1 MSLIIYK
8 RHTYCKRRPICLA
21 TRGNGAFFLQLNYR
35 LEFEDR
41 SCNVTRSTSKFT
53 LPRWNIWAVYFRF
66 RLKTLDFTYKNSVPI
81 LLSGTDVS
89 WSEKWI
95 NQKDRRA
102 TSLTL
107 LPCLEQ
113 PMVTSCMIS
122 WEAVQS
128 PVCIPLLSI
137 LIVGIH
143 VQEQAHLLKEAC
155 IFICTVV
162 MGLSSTIRWP
172 YHKLIM
178 LLTILNRY
186 GALKGGRLFIAY
198 VTRWAKTQHFPQILN
213 SS

>member
-8 RHTYCKRRPICLA
+8 RHTYCKRRPICFA

-41 SCNVTRSTSKFT
+41 SCNVTRSTTKFT

-122 WEAVQS
+122 LEAVQS

-143 VQEQAHLLKEAC
+143 VQEQAHLLKHAYLYVQWWWAC
-155 IFICTVV
+155 LRLSD
-162 MGLSSTIRWP
+162 GLTTNWSCFSQ
-172 YHKLIM
+172 
-178 LLTILNRY
+178 
-186 GALKGGRLFIAY
+186 F
-198 VTRWAKTQHFPQILN
+198 
-213 SS
+213 